1 MQTTRAQDAMT
12 RAELEAFLGAV
23 SDRGPS
29 GKRNIALLTLMADTG
44 IRLQEALNL
53 RTQDLRREHG
63 GNVVTDVAFIGKGG
77 KAATRAVSTRA
88 AARLSTWLDARTA
101 LGVGNGS
108 VFCTVSTGTVAHR
121 GAADGG
127 LTGEATTSDLQP
139 GEPLNPRYV
148 RDLVHRTAE
157 RAGIERRVTPHT
169 LRHTFATHL
178 LQGGATTEQ
187 AAKALGHSRTS
198 TTSEVYSHLLPD
210 DVRDLVVN
218 LHAGETEPEP
228 DAEAAALAAK
238 IAAMRPEQ
246 RAALRALLG

>member
-12 RAELEAFLGAV
+12 RAELESFLGAV

-29 GKRNIALLTLMADTG
+29 GKRNLALLTLMADTG

-63 GNVVTDVAFIGKGG
+63 GSVVTHVQTVGKGG
-77 KAATRAVSTRA
+77 KAATLPVSTRV
-88 AARLSTWLDARTA
+88 AARLDTWLDARAA

-108 VFCTVSTGTVAHR
+108 VFCTVSRGQATGKAQEGT
-121 GAADGG
+121 
-127 LTGEATTSDLQP
+127 ELQP

-148 RDLVHRTAE
+148 RELVGKVAAK
-157 RAGIERRVTPHT
+157 AGIERRVTPHT

-178 LQGGATTEQ
+178 LRDGASLEQ
-187 AAKALGHSRTS
+187 TAKALRHSRTS
-198 TTSEVYSHLLPD
+198 TTSEVYAHLMPE
-210 DVRDLVVN
+210 DVEDAIRN
-218 LHAGETEPEP
+218 LHAEPEP

-238 IAAMRPEQ
+238 VAAMSPEQ